1 MQMPAGPP
9 SALELS
15 TFSVA
20 GLWARR
26 GPADVG
32 VGFLSCLQCSYPSL
46 NRKRALFFFF
56 FCSCNCSDAFQLSAL
71 THCSGTEPVYLYG
84 SPPHYHTCLRK
95 QLCL

>member
-32 VGFLSCLQCSYPSL
+32 AGFLSCLQCSYPSL

-56 FCSCNCSDAFQLSAL
+56 FFFA
-71 THCSGTEPVYLYG
+71 PVTVRMHFS
-84 SPPHYHTCLRK
+84 SPR
-95 QLCL
+95 